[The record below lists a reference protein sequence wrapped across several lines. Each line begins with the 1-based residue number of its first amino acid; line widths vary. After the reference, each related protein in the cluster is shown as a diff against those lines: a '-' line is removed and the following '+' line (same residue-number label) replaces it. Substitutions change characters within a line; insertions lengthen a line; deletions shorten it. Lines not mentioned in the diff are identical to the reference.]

1 MSEQVKT
8 LFDSKLF
15 TNVTYLLTNVDEA
28 IKFPFN
34 IPQLFEQ
41 AYSSQMPNLIN
52 QIETLIEQTNV
63 FITNDDDHI
72 FKNPLDDYT
81 AFIEDTLKDDVKIFL
96 SLFDS
101 ATLLNFGQNLQY
113 SLLSLNQS
121 IQNANALFPD
131 VVKELQ
137 SLESELKTKL
147 VGMNNTLTVDVA
159 QNFKRVIKIN
169 I

>member
-1 MSEQVKT
+1 M
-8 LFDSKLF
+8 
-15 TNVTYLLTNVDEA
+15 
-28 IKFPFN
+28 
-34 IPQLFEQ
+34 
-41 AYSSQMPNLIN
+41 NLS
-52 QIETLIEQTNV
+52 
-63 FITNDDDHI
+63 D
-72 FKNPLDDYT
+72 
-81 AFIEDTLKDDVKIFL
+81 DDVKIFL